1 MKKRVSHSY
10 NDEINPKNI
19 NALLN
24 SNFIIENKSAR
35 KIRIEQN
42 LFHYKTSLNVL
53 LNLIKSFQNDFF
65 SKQKK

>member
-1 MKKRVSHSY
+1 MKKRACHSY
-10 NDEINPKNI
+10 NDEINSKNI

-42 LFHYKTSLNVL
+42 LFHHKASLNVL

-65 SKQKK
+65 S